1 MQEDAVNILKD
12 FHLQEIKN
20 LSNIANTKTEVSTIF
35 PSHIHQLSNI
45 SYWRCSSWEKR
56 INPRDGLRQKA
67 TFLNYVKWYKILT
80 F

>member
-20 LSNIANTKTEVSTIF
+20 LSNTANTKTEVSTIF

-45 SYWRCSSWEKR
+45 SY
-56 INPRDGLRQKA
+56 
-67 TFLNYVKWYKILT
+67 
-80 F
+80 